1 QIEDMAIAEPPRNT
15 RYPDL
20 AHLAENEGANWV
32 WRNVAYNCSDFLTR
46 DRGIQDL
53 MDNTVTMQDPGFVDA
68 AKGDFTLK
76 PDSPLAQGGAFR
88 PIPFSE
94 IGLYGEGR

>member
-1 QIEDMAIAEPPRNT
+1 
-15 RYPDL
+15 
-20 AHLAENEGANWV
+20 
-32 WRNVAYNCSDFLTR
+32 
-46 DRGIQDL
+46 

-76 PDSPLAQGGAFR
+76 PDSPLVLGGAFR

-94 IGLYGEGR
+94 IGPYGEGR